1 MTIEED
7 QAVSAIIEETLETI
21 PKSILQF
28 YRNIPGRRPSEH
40 SKEVGRILSKLTDEE
55 VMVLVR
61 DIIDSALFSTLH
73 LMDLNFKDRKIR
85 ASFEPVENS
94 DTEPFGSLLEA
105 YRERVDPG
113 GLIVPSDQEARS

>member
-1 MTIEED
+1 MPIVED
-7 QAVSAIIEETLETI
+7 QAVSVIIEEILEAI

-55 VMVLVR
+55 VMVLAR

-73 LMDLNFKDRKIR
+73 LMDLNFKDREIK
-85 ASFEPVENS
+85 ASFVSAKNL

-113 GLIVPSDQEARS
+113 GIIVPDDGTL